1 MRGLA
6 SVPLASAPLASS
18 AAALAL
24 GLAVPLSVASAQDLQ
39 SPTTALDVPEALFVP
54 TPLTLGSATVEVGG
68 AARIEYDSNIYA
80 QAFDEKDDFRAVFR
94 PHAEINRKGGA
105 IELNARAEGDFR
117 KYFQY
122 DSEDAAG
129 GKIGAGL
136 TWTPSASDKLAAAAS
151 WQHVIEDRGEPEG
164 NTAPSIGPRE
174 LNAWEGDLAY
184 THQGARV
191 GFMLRGTASRFR
203 YTRAIDDNRD
213 LDNMGALARVML
225 RVSPLMNGF
234 VEGFASKRDFRRAPQ
249 LGEIDRDSKT
259 YGGRAGIAIDP
270 GGTIRGEAAV
280 GVYRF
285 DPKDSRID
293 PRTRL
298 SAQVGLVYAPRPRT
312 AITLDGFIGNV
323 ATYRT
328 GVQSREDMRFRLGV
342 QQEIRHN
349 LRGELGLVY
358 RRSKYFGTGLTEKIY
373 GVTGELEYALNRR
386 MALAATARFSKR
398 DGTDPLDDYDRT
410 RAGLELRI
418 HY

>member
-1 MRGLA
+1 MRGIA
-6 SVPLASAPLASS
+6 SGSA

-24 GLAVPLSVASAQDLQ
+24 SLTVPPSVASAQDLQ
-39 SPTTALDVPEALFVP
+39 SPTMALDAPEALFIP
-54 TPLTLGSATVEVGG
+54 TPLTLGSATVEIGG
-68 AARIEYDSNIYA
+68 TARIEYDSNIYA
-80 QAFDEKDDFRAVFR
+80 QAFGEKDDFRAVFR
-94 PHAEINRKGGA
+94 PYAEINRKGGA

-117 KYFQY
+117 RYFKY
-122 DSEDAAG
+122 DSENAEG
-129 GKIGAGL
+129 GKVGAGL
-136 TWTPSASDKLAAAAS
+136 NWTPSASDKLAAAAS
-151 WQHVIEDRGEPEG
+151 WQHIIEDRGEPEG

-174 LNAWEGDLAY
+174 LNALEGDLAY

-191 GFMLRGTASRFR
+191 GFMVRGTAARFR
-203 YTRAIDDNRD
+203 YTKAIDDNRD
-213 LDNMGALARVML
+213 LDNMGGLARVML
-225 RVSPLMNGF
+225 RVSPLMNAF

-249 LGEIDRDSKT
+249 LGEIDRDSRT
-259 YGGRAGIAIDP
+259 YGMRTGVAIDP
-270 GGTIRGEAAV
+270 GGTIRGEAAI

-285 DPKDSRID
+285 DPRDSRIE

-298 SAQVGLVYAPRPRT
+298 SAQVGLTYAPRPRT

-373 GVTGELEYALNRR
+373 GVTGELEHALNRR
-386 MALAATARFSKR
+386 IALAANARFSKR
-398 DGTDPLDDYDRT
+398 NSTDPLDDYDRT
-410 RAGLELRI
+410 RVGLELRI

>member
-6 SVPLASAPLASS
+6 SGS
-18 AAALAL
+18 AAAAL
-24 GLAVPLSVASAQDLQ
+24 VLTLGALPIQVASAQDLQ
-39 SPTTALDVPEALFVP
+39 SPTTAPDAPEALFVP

-68 AARIEYDSNIYA
+68 TARIEYDSNIYA
-80 QAFDEKDDFRAVFR
+80 QAFGEKDDVRAVFR
-94 PHAEINRKGGA
+94 PYVEVNRKGSA

-117 KYFQY
+117 KYSHY

-136 TWTPSASDKLAAAAS
+136 NWTPSASDKLAAAAN

-164 NTAPSIGPRE
+164 NTVPSIGPRE
-174 LNAWEGDLAY
+174 LNALEGDLAY
-184 THQGARV
+184 THQGARI
-191 GFMLRGTASRFR
+191 GFMARATASRFR

-213 LDNMGALARVML
+213 LDNVGALARVML

-234 VEGFASKRDFRRAPQ
+234 VEGFASNRDFRQTPQ
-249 LGEIDRDSKT
+249 LGELDRDSRT
-259 YGGRAGIAIDP
+259 YGGRAGVAIDP

-285 DPKDSRID
+285 DPEDSRIE

-328 GVQSREDMRFRLGV
+328 GVQSREDLRVRLGA

-386 MALAATARFSKR
+386 MALAALARWSKR
-398 DGTDPLDDYDRT
+398 DSTDPLDDFDRM
-410 RAGLELRI
+410 RAGLDLRI